1 MKNMA
6 ELQSVIKPVFQQKID
21 FMKLKLANAKR
32 AYDVMDSDISMCAE
46 KLRRDV
52 DLAIEAF
59 KVRGG
64 KVQKR
69 TYKRTRA

>member
-52 DLAIEAF
+52 DLAIEAL
-59 KVRGG
+59 KLE
-64 KVQKR
+64 
-69 TYKRTRA
+69 AE